1 LFNAI
6 ASKVKTLGGSE
17 GESARVEPRVS
28 PSEPPTRK
36 ASKVTT
42 LREKKRAPKPTYY
55 EVRPGDSLSR
65 IGYRHG
71 ITVKELCLMNKI
83 TPDAVI
89 HPGQKLIVK
98 TAGK

>member
-1 LFNAI
+1 M
-6 ASKVKTLGGSE
+6 
-17 GESARVEPRVS
+17 GEAAKVEPKVS
-28 PSEPPTRK
+28 AYEPETTKSPK
-36 ASKVTT
+36 AGTIG
-42 LREKKRAPKPTYY
+42 EKKKPAELTYY

-71 ITVKELCLMNKI
+71 ITVEELCLMNKI